1 MTDEIVENEPAK
13 IVYAIRLANVIDDQ
27 GNAHEVYVEVAQL
40 ETMHMEF
47 DLTDPDAVYVMA
59 CMYVVDVLGFADSST
74 ATMIELLWDR
84 PEGTR

>member
-1 MTDEIVENEPAK
+1 
-13 IVYAIRLANVIDDQ
+13 
-27 GNAHEVYVEVAQL
+27 VEVAQL